1 MKKWVYLGLSILD
14 INNMAMKEYWY
25 DYVKPKYEKMIK
37 LGYINKEIFMVHV
50 KSAEIYVD
58 LLGDVVKRF
67 DKSNNEVKRALPIG
81 KKDRADER

>member
-1 MKKWVYLGLSILD
+1 
-14 INNMAMKEYWY
+14 
-25 DYVKPKYEKMIK
+25 
-37 LGYINKEIFMVHV
+37 MVHV